1 MVDSNLSGSLNPNI
15 EPSNAVVHHSL
26 GSLLRRAQQGAHG
39 AQLLA
44 DAAVLDDQ
52 REHIDKSCWA
62 RRDTFIHHLQRYM
75 EESELWKDRLGPAE
89 TRSAEMPAV
98 SDQ

>member
-1 MVDSNLSGSLNPNI
+1 
-15 EPSNAVVHHSL
+15 
-26 GSLLRRAQQGAHG
+26 
-39 AQLLA
+39 
-44 DAAVLDDQ
+44 VLDDQ